1 MIFPVLVWL
10 TLNSCG
16 VENGIDE
23 KGSRLTIEK
32 QNVFEDTFTHQQKAW
47 KSKEG
52 MWIFDNNTVTQ
63 KATDRY
69 FPLLL
74 LQGKPYINLDVS
86 VDFMP
91 ISGRIDA
98 SGGVVFRAVDAKNYY
113 IVRANALED
122 NFRLYYF
129 KNGSRYEISSATV
142 TPPSFKQYSTI
153 RVVAKGD
160 HIQAYLNGTLCIDHH
175 DNTFSQGYVGLW
187 TKADSVTTFDNFK
200 VSGALSSSH

>member
-1 MIFPVLVWL
+1 MIFPAWVLF
-10 TLNSCG
+10 TLNGCG

-23 KGSRLTIEK
+23 NSSKLTIKK
-32 QNVFEDTFTHQQKAW
+32 QNAFEDTFTHQQKSW

-52 MWIFDNNTVTQ
+52 MWTFDNYTVTQ
-63 KATDRY
+63 KATDTY

-74 LQGKPYINLDVS
+74 LEGKQYTNVDVS

-91 ISGRIDA
+91 ISGSIDA
-98 SGGVVFRAVDAKNYY
+98 SGGVVFRSVDAQNYY

-129 KNGSRYEISSATV
+129 KNGLRYEIASATV
-142 TPPSFKQYSTI
+142 TPPALKQYSTI

-160 HIQAYLNGTLCIDHH
+160 HIQAYLNGTLFIDHH

-200 VSGALSSSH
+200 VSGALLGSH